1 MTLPQALLGAI
12 LLGAM
17 AYAALLL
24 IAWRFGDRLILP
36 SPASTYRP
44 GMFQTLHK
52 IRTEDGVHLAA
63 MHLPNDQA
71 RYTILYSHG
80 NGEDLGNVLPVLE
93 MIHALGFAVY
103 AYDYRGYGASGGTA
117 TVDGVLLDVE
127 AAYAHVTGALG
138 VTPDRLILWGRSVG
152 GGPTVHAAAKHPAAA
167 IVLEATFTSA
177 FCVMTHRPI
186 LPFDRLCN
194 LKLLADIRLPVLFIH
209 GHRDR
214 VVPFAH
220 GPRLFASAA
229 EPKWHVWV
237 DEAGHNDL
245 WLVARDR
252 IAQGL
257 RDLVDSLSD
266 SSAGRSES
274 HQRRSPPERTP
285 RRSA

>member
-1 MTLPQALLGAI
+1 MTQVLLGAI
-12 LLGAM
+12 LLGAF

-36 SPASTYRP
+36 APASTYRR
-44 GMFQTLHK
+44 GMFETLHT
-52 IRTEDGVHLAA
+52 IRTTDGVELAA
-63 MHLPNDQA
+63 VHLPNDRA

-103 AYDYRGYGASGGTA
+103 AYDYRGYGASGGSA
-117 TVDGVLLDVE
+117 NVEGVLLDVE
-127 AAYAHVTGALG
+127 AAYAHVTGPLG
-138 VTPDRLILWGRSVG
+138 VSPDRLILWGRSVG
-152 GGPTVHAAAKHPAAA
+152 GGPTVHLAAMHPAAA
-167 IVLEATFTSA
+167 MVLEATFTSA
-177 FCVMTHRPI
+177 FCVMTHRAI

-209 GHRDR
+209 GRRDR
-214 VVPFAH
+214 VVPFSH
-220 GPRLFASAA
+220 GPRLFAGAA

-245 WLVARDR
+245 WLVAPDR
-252 IAQGL
+252 IAAGL
-257 RDLVDSLSD
+257 RALVDALSD
-266 SSAGRSES
+266 SSAARSES
-274 HQRRSPPERTP
+274 HPRRSPPERTP